1 MVFIASYAT
10 FQSPMTVL
18 VFSNCE
24 QVRLIQNGKEVA
36 TQSPEQGHALPH
48 AWFHFDVS
56 RFSQGRSMLF
66 GSNAATPDT
75 EYGELRAEGLIG
87 GKVAATYVQLAPG
100 TPTQIKLVVD
110 LCGRDLHAD
119 GGDWVR
125 VYAHVCDA
133 RGATYPY
140 GDDMITFAVSG
151 EGSVIGDASIGANPV
166 RAEAGI
172 ATALVRAT
180 TKPGT
185 ITVRASGFGLAPVE
199 QEIKSVA
206 VQSLVWTS

>member
-1 MVFIASYAT
+1 M
-10 FQSPMTVL
+10 
-18 VFSNCE
+18 
-24 QVRLIQNGKEVA
+24 
-36 TQSPEQGHALPH
+36 
-48 AWFHFDVS
+48 
-56 RFSQGRSMLF
+56 
-66 GSNAATPDT
+66 
-75 EYGELRAEGLIG
+75 RAEGLIG
-87 GKVAATYVQLAPG
+87 GKLAASHVLLAPG
-100 TPTQIKLVVD
+100 APTQIKLTLD
-110 LCGRDLHAD
+110 LCGRDLVAD

-140 GDDMITFAVSG
+140 GDDMITFTVSG
-151 EGSVIGDASIGANPV
+151 EGSLIGDASIGANPV

-185 ITVRASGFGLAPVE
+185 ITVRASGFGLTPAE

-206 VQSLVWTS
+206 VQSPVWPRSGNPV